1 MARHRDR
8 QLPSQIVDVSNWLVD
23 PENPYYP
30 EGKQPKRLLIS
41 PNECQFPFLLPRHK
55 YLFKIPSGWQERQV
69 WSELIAYE
77 LSRFADLD
85 VPPCFLAIDHVTGEV
100 GVLVEFFY
108 GYAGERPTRLIPGS
122 DPTHAWLKGDYDRKR
137 GRPHS
142 VRQNLTLARAMGID
156 SPKEWWARAFLF
168 DALIGNVD
176 RHPDNW
182 GFLGRPVA
190 GDNFLFQMA
199 PLFDNGSS
207 LSYGETD
214 NHLARLTD
222 LDAYIR
228 RGRHHCGWDGTNAR
242 GSRHLELCEMFMET
256 YKPAGF
262 LDRFMIRFT
271 DDAIS
276 DVLRWCGSFSCSI
289 LFSELRASFLR
300 SLLIRRRELL
310 TALCEMYD

>member
-1 MARHRDR
+1 MARHKAR
-8 QLPSQIVDVSNWLVD
+8 QQSNEIVDVTDWPVD

-41 PNECQFPFLLPRHK
+41 PGEPSQPFLLPDHK
-55 YLFKIPSGWQERQV
+55 YLFKTPSGWQERQV

-77 LSRFADLD
+77 LSRIVDLD
-85 VPPCFLAIDHVTGEV
+85 VPPCFLAVDHRTGET

-108 GYAGERPTRLIPGS
+108 GYAGEAQMRFIPGS
-122 DPTHAWLKGDYDRKR
+122 DPTHALLKHGYDRRR
-137 GRPHS
+137 GRPHL
-142 VRQNLTLARAMGID
+142 VRQNLTLSRALGID
-156 SPKEWWARAFLF
+156 RPREWWARAFLF

-182 GFLGRPVA
+182 GFLVRPTAGR
-190 GDNFLFQMA
+190 NFTSQMA

-214 NHLARLTD
+214 EHLGRLTD

-228 RGRHHCGWDGTNAR
+228 RGRHHCGWQ
-242 GSRHLELCEMFMET
+242 GSDSKGARHLELCEMYLT
-256 YKPAGF
+256 SYKPTGNLMDF
-262 LDRFMIRFT
+262 VIRFT

-276 DVLRWCGSFSCSI
+276 EVLLWCGAFDSSI
-289 LFSELRASFLR
+289 EFSELRANFLR
-300 SLLIRRRELL
+300 SLLIRRRNHLA
-310 TALCEMYD
+310 ALCGPNG